1 MLKSGGDFK
10 SRSSELVPSKHYFI
24 RVRNTD
30 FNYSNNPSYIIQSKE
45 ARALAT
51 STGMPLEY
59 YTGRL
64 RFDTFSNDPR
74 TYITTIGLYNEN
86 NELLSVAKLSV
97 PVLKSFDSE
106 TLIKVKL
113 DF

>member
-30 FNYSNNPSYIIQSKE
+30 FNYSNNPSYIIQNKE
-45 ARALAT
+45 ARELAT

-64 RFDTFSNDPR
+64 RFDVFANDPK
-74 TYITTIGLYNEN
+74 TYITTIN
-86 NELLSVAKLSV
+86 S
-97 PVLKSFDSE
+97 
-106 TLIKVKL
+106 
-113 DF
+113 